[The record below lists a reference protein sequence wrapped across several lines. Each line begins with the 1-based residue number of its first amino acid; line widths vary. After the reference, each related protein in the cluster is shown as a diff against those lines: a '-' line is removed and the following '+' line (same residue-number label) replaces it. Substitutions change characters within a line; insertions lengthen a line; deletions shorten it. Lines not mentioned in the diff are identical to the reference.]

1 MFNSTN
7 GYSLADIAAVAGA
20 DNNGFGG
27 NGNGI
32 WWVLLF
38 VLFFGGWGNGFGGFG
53 GGRGPS
59 VGADLTYSFDT
70 NGTHEG
76 IRDLSTAMAN
86 GFYNVNT
93 GLLNGFA
100 GVTSAVTSGINDIRT
115 DICNL
120 GYGNLQNTNAIMG
133 AINADTIANMQNTFG
148 LSNQINALAQQS
160 YNCCC
165 ETQRALDKDFAELDY
180 NLATLACGTKQAVL
194 DGTRNIIDAG
204 NANTRAILDF
214 LTQDRISAL
223 QAENTALKNAA
234 SQAEQN
240 AYLVS
245 KLSPQAAPAYL
256 VANPYTGVIY
266 PQNITSYP
274 NFGQFGCGCGCGCG
288 V

>member
-1 MFNSTN
+1 MFNTSN
-7 GYSLADIAAVAGA
+7 SGYSLADVATVLGGSR
-20 DNNGFGG
+20 DGLFGG
-27 NGNGI
+27 NGGGI
-32 WWVLLF
+32 WWILLF
-38 VLFFGGWGNGFGGFG
+38 VLFFAGGWGNGFGFG
-53 GGRGPS
+53 GNGSR

-70 NGTHEG
+70 NSTHEG
-76 IRDLSTAMAN
+76 IRDLAAAVTS
-86 GFYNVNT
+86 GFYNINT
-93 GLLNGFA
+93 GLLNGLS
-100 GVTSAVTSGINDIRT
+100 GVTAAVTNGVNDVRT

-120 GYGNLQNTNAIMG
+120 GYTNLQNTNTIMG

-148 LSNQINALAQQS
+148 LSNQINALSQQS

-180 NLATLACGTKQAVL
+180 NLATLACDTKQAVL
-194 DGTRNIIDAG
+194 DSTRTIVEAG
-204 NANTRAILDF
+204 NNNTRAILDF

-245 KLSPQAAPAYL
+245 KLSPSAAPAYI

-266 PQNITSYP
+266 PQNVPSYA
-274 NFGQFGCGCGCGCG
+274 NYGQFGYGCGCSA
-288 V
+288 